1 MIIKYYV
8 FNKRDE
14 LILTT
19 NNADDAIATVKNCSG
34 YILTKDDMKALDRI

>member
-1 MIIKYYV
+1 MVIKYYV

-19 NNADDAIATVKNCSG
+19 SDADDAITTVKSCNG
-34 YILTKDDMKALDRI
+34 YILTKDDMKVLDRI